1 MKFKDRLFHV
11 SLLLLLPLFFMTG
24 CLGLGNYG
32 TVRVADGKWG
42 NTIQHLIENWQD
54 YDIYYAGLS
63 YKSPSAIMFD
73 PKQGGRRLISDKWVP
88 VTEQSVVKTIVE
100 WLDSYVNFPPT
111 LWKILGPKGD
121 FFGYVYTSAVELV
134 VVREIDPDTL
144 FVEDIPLPP
153 IDYGGGVRG
162 QN

>member
-1 MKFKDRLFHV
+1 MKSRKRWSIISVVFVLA
-11 SLLLLLPLFFMTG
+11 LFFMSG

-32 TVRVADGKWG
+32 SIRVADGKWA

-73 PKQGGRRLISDKWVP
+73 PKKSGRRLVSDKWMP

-100 WLDSYVNFPPT
+100 WLDNYVNFPPT

-121 FFGYVYTSAVELV
+121 FFGYVYTSATQEV
-134 VVREIDPDTL
+134 VVREIDPNTL

-153 IDYGGGVRG
+153 FDYGPGSRAGA
-162 QN
+162 